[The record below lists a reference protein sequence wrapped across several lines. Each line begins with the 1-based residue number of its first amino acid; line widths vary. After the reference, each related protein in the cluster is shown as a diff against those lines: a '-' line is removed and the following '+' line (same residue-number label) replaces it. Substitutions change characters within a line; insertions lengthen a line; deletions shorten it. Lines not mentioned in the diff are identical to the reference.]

1 MTQPYGQD
9 PHRSTASTPPAA
21 PPAGPAGYGAPAP
34 AGTGTPVL
42 SIITFVLSAI
52 AILFLPIVFGL
63 AGIVTGIVAVVRK
76 ERLGKIALIV
86 AVVATVVGFALGA
99 LVMSQMS

>member
-1 MTQPYGQD
+1 MTHPYGQE
-9 PHRSTASTPPAA
+9 PHQPATSTPPAA
-21 PPAGPAGYGAPAP
+21 PPAGAAGYGAPAP

-52 AILFLPIVFGL
+52 AILFLPIVFGI

-86 AVVATVVGFALGA
+86 AIVATVIGFALGA

>member
-1 MTQPYGQD
+1 MTSPYGQS
-9 PHRSTASTPPAA
+9 PNTPAA
-21 PPAGPAGYGAPAP
+21 PTAA
-34 AGTGTPVL
+34 TGTPVL

-52 AILFLPIVFGL
+52 AVLFLPIVFGL
-63 AGIVTGIVAVVRK
+63 AGIVTGIFAVVRK

-86 AVVATVVGFALGA
+86 AVVATIVGFALGA

>member
-1 MTQPYGQD
+1 MTHPYGQD
-9 PHRSTASTPPAA
+9 PHQPAASTPPAGA
-21 PPAGPAGYGAPAP
+21 AGYGAVAP
-34 AGTGTPVL
+34 AATGTPVL

-52 AILFLPIVFGL
+52 AILFLPIVFGI

-86 AVVATVVGFALGA
+86 AIVATIVGFALGA

>member
-1 MTQPYGQD
+1 MTSPYGQNQHT
-9 PHRSTASTPPAA
+9 PAVPTAT
-21 PPAGPAGYGAPAP
+21 
-34 AGTGTPVL
+34 TGTPVL

-52 AILFLPIVFGL
+52 AVLFLPIVFGL
-63 AGIVTGIVAVVRK
+63 AGIVTGIFAVVRK

-86 AVVATVVGFALGA
+86 AVVATIVGFALGA

>member
-1 MTQPYGQD
+1 MTHPYGQE
-9 PHRSTASTPPAA
+9 PHQPATSTPPAA
-21 PPAGPAGYGAPAP
+21 PPAGAAGYGAPVA

-52 AILFLPIVFGL
+52 AILFLPIVFGI

-86 AVVATVVGFALGA
+86 AIVATVIGFALGA

>member
-1 MTQPYGQD
+1 MTSPYGQS
-9 PHRSTASTPPAA
+9 PNTPAVPTAA
-21 PPAGPAGYGAPAP
+21 
-34 AGTGTPVL
+34 TGTPVL

-52 AILFLPIVFGL
+52 AVLFLPIVFGL
-63 AGIVTGIVAVVRK
+63 AGIVTGIFAVVRK

-86 AVVATVVGFALGA
+86 AVVATIVGFALGA

>member
-9 PHRSTASTPPAA
+9 PHRTTASTPPAQA
-21 PPAGPAGYGAPAP
+21 PAGPAGYGAPAP

-86 AVVATVVGFALGA
+86 AVVATVIGFALGA

>member
-1 MTQPYGQD
+1 MTSPYGQNQN
-9 PHRSTASTPPAA
+9 
-21 PPAGPAGYGAPAP
+21 APAVP
-34 AGTGTPVL
+34 TATTGTPVL

-52 AILFLPIVFGL
+52 AVLFLPIVFGL
-63 AGIVTGIVAVVRK
+63 AGIVTGIFAVVRK

-86 AVVATVVGFALGA
+86 AVVATIVGFALGA